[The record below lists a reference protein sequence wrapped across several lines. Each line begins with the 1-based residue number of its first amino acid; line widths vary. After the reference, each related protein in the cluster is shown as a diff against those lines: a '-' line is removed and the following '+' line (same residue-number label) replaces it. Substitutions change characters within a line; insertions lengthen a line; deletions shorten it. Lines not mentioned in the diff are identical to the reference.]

1 MPITSLPKR
10 LPLQLPRTFGLPY
23 HGRVVAGSLT
33 LPNSAVITY
42 PQPSTLRGTDGETHL
57 VRVPGSVAVQRS
69 TQEQTDDT
77 AAGRQW
83 RTYAILSG
91 KNRMIGGQELGENHW
106 IYCDPDG
113 GNWVVSLGFEKVGS
127 IEQKLTVTLESSF
140 GRFDEQGASFAMT
153 PRVLGTYTWTP
164 KQPDGDDQSTG
175 DAAKSRWL
183 DVTHSQTGAV
193 TVVNVGAYGIGQPW
207 TNTALTDYP
216 PSGATQ
222 YSVGYHDAVKV
233 TLSGSGSLAAGMIGD
248 GISVA
253 FAHLAT
259 APEMYSA
266 TTVITYA
273 CPDQFFAETEV
284 VSTRTWD
291 FFYAAEPTGT
301 VTHLAMSDETSTTK
315 TWSGLDCPNRIGT
328 LESESTSISSSGAFG
343 GVTVSAEYVD
353 GTGER
358 GLAAYRVHPNV
369 LVIFKMD
376 ATASTITQ
384 AKVATSGGHDADV
397 TGYSDPPG
405 WQSLTWEPG
414 AGTITFV
421 DGGDAGC
428 YV

>member
-1 MPITSLPKR
+1 MPTTSLPKR

-23 HGRVVAGSLT
+23 HGRVVGGALT
-33 LPNSAVITY
+33 LPNSAVIDY
-42 PQPSTLRGTDGETHL
+42 AQPGTSRGSDGETHL
-57 VRVPGSVAVQRS
+57 VRAPGAAVLERS
-69 TQEQTDDT
+69 AEEQADDT

-83 RTYAILSG
+83 KIYAILSG

-106 IYCDPDG
+106 IYCDADG
-113 GNWVVSLGFEKVGS
+113 GNWVVSLQLEKIGT

-153 PRVLGTYTWTP
+153 PRVLGTHTWTP
-164 KQPDGDDQSTG
+164 KQPDGDDQSTT

-207 TNTALTDYP
+207 TNTVLTDYP

-222 YSVGYHDAVKV
+222 YAVGYHDAVKV
-233 TLSGSGSLAAGMIGD
+233 TLSGSGSLVPGTIGED
-248 GISVA
+248 IAVS
-253 FAHLAT
+253 FSHLAT
-259 APEMYSA
+259 APEMYSE

-273 CPDQFFAETEV
+273 CPDQAFAETSI
-284 VSTRTWD
+284 VSSRTWA
-291 FFYAAEPTGT
+291 FFYAAEPAGT
-301 VTHLAMSDETSTTK
+301 VTNLAMSDVTTTTR
-315 TWSGLDCPNRIGT
+315 TWTDLDCPNRIGT
-328 LESESTSISSSGAFG
+328 MASESFNITSSGSFAG
-343 GVTVSAEYVD
+343 TTVSAEYED

-376 ATASTITQ
+376 ETASTITE
-384 AKVATSGGHDADV
+384 AKVATSGGDSLDV
-397 TGYSDPPG
+397 TGYSDPPS